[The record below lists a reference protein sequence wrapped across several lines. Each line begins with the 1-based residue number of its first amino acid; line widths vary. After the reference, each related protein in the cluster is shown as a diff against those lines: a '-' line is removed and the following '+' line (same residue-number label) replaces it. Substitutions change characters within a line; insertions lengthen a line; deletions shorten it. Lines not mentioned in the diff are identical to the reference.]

1 MKIKNLAFRKKTLA
15 FQLKRIKEVQKIFLS
30 PIQTHIS
37 VFKGLSNEIEA
48 DLKLPQL
55 DIIGIV
61 LLFSL
66 YFLKNI

>member
-1 MKIKNLAFRKKTLA
+1 M
-15 FQLKRIKEVQKIFLS
+15 KEVQKICLS

-55 DIIGIV
+55 DITGIV

-66 YFLKNI
+66 YLLKDI